1 MVDEQSR
8 LCRIYKGSRR
18 EACYLYVDHAND
30 VAPVPAELMD
40 SLGELSVVMELQLSP
55 ERRLARAD
63 ASQVLAL
70 IREQGYFLQ
79 MPPGEEQSVV

>member
-1 MVDEQSR
+1 MADEQSR

-18 EACYLYVDHAND
+18 AACYLYVDHAED
-30 VAPVPAELMD
+30 IAPVPAALKD

-55 ERRLARAD
+55 DRHLARAD
-63 ASQVLAL
+63 ARQVLAL

-79 MPPGEEQSVV
+79 MPPGEEQSGV